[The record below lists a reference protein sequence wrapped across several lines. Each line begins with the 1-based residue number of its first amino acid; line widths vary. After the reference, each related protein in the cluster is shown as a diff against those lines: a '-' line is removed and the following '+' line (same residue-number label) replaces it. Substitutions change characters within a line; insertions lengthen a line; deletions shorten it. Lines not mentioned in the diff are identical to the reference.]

1 MIKFSVRGYPWEN
14 GAIATGNGLEQRFKG
29 CVMLAVKADDFEKL
43 DSRAAEF
50 CRLGRVFARGH
61 DFWRLI
67 VLPYKQEK
75 LSYRI
80 KDREGKWQCRLDFDG
95 VNQDS
100 LDPKIQGGMFDVIKN
115 WSGFFDLLSYK
126 EDTDDRE
133 KVLVRFDEL
142 PRILKSLNDHEGD
155 VYKPLIVKISRDLT
169 KPLPA
174 IAGALRKILS
184 RQDRMVKLD
193 KVMEINLNSMRWLVR
208 QPGRTIEQ
216 KAASNDYHVLAVT
229 RKENYDLLENRVLK
243 DFLIRCVAAC
253 SDYLDDSKA
262 SVADEVKHYQRLCR
276 DFLRRSELSEVRRQR
291 ALPVPNYVLQF
302 DARYT
307 KIWHYYVMLLRHEK
321 IAEELFFWQYFTFL
335 DLCALFCG
343 AALHDLQD
351 DPLQAEGHEVE
362 LAALGS
368 CNVSIYP
375 DAKEGVLLNAD
386 AAPGPFILTVD
397 GHSHVVEFVIDA
409 AKIENPEN
417 GRQIFSAVQLQ
428 AAQFASA
435 MGCRSYLL
443 VDEVASF
450 SERTQQPA
458 IILLYG
464 LNFNLRADDATAY
477 EILHSVEQGMED
489 FASDMRL
496 GGTVFDL
503 YSLVVLCTKNAEE
516 TVEGNKAIV
525 TGMQAQLSSWP
536 EAFLKVKESLL
547 KLLIKVAS

>member
-14 GAIATGNGLEQRFKG
+14 GPVVSQTELKNSFKG
-29 CVMLAVKADDFEKL
+29 CVLLAVKADDFDKL
-43 DSRAAEF
+43 DSLTAEF
-50 CRLGRVFARGH
+50 CRLGRVFAR
-61 DFWRLI
+61 DKEFWRLI

-75 LSYRI
+75 LCYQI
-80 KDREGKWQCRLDFDG
+80 KDRTGPWECSLGFDE
-95 VNQDS
+95 VNQAS

-115 WSGFFDLLSYK
+115 WSGFFDLLSFK
-126 EDTDDRE
+126 EVTSDNE
-133 KVLVRFDEL
+133 KVSVRFDEL
-142 PRILKSLNDHEGD
+142 PRILKSLNDHDGD
-155 VYKPLIVKISRDLT
+155 VYKPLIVKISDDLT

-216 KAASNDYHVLAVT
+216 KAAANDYHVLAVT

-253 SDYLDDSKA
+253 TDYLDDSKA
-262 SVADEVKHYQRLCR
+262 SVAEEVKHYQRLCR
-276 DFLRRSELSEVRRQR
+276 DFLGRSELSEVRRQR

-302 DARYT
+302 DARYS

-351 DPLQAEGHEVE
+351 DPILGLGHQVEVS
-362 LAALGS
+362 ALGS
-368 CNVSIYP
+368 CSVSIYP

-386 AAPGPFILTVD
+386 SAPGPFILTVD
-397 GHSHVVEFVIDA
+397 GQSYAVQFVIDA
-409 AKIENPEN
+409 AKIENPED
-417 GRQIFSAVQLQ
+417 GRQIFTTVQLQ

-435 MGCRSYLL
+435 LGSRSYLL
-443 VDEVASF
+443 VEKVASRF
-450 SERTQQPA
+450 ESKRPA

-464 LNFNLRADDATAY
+464 LNFNLRAGDAYAI
-477 EILHSVEQGMED
+477 EILHSAQQGMED
-489 FASDMRL
+489 FALDMHL

-503 YSLVVLCTKNAEE
+503 YSLVVLCTKNAQD
-516 TVEGNKAIV
+516 TVEGNNAIV
-525 TGMQAQLSSWP
+525 TAMQAQVSSWP
-536 EAFLKVKESLL
+536 EAFLKIKESLL